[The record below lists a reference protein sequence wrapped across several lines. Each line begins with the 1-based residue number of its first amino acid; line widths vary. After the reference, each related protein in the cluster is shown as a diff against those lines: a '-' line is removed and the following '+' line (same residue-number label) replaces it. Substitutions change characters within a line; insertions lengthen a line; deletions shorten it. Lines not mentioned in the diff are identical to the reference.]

1 VILGWRSAGYVRRSS
16 STADAPAE
24 FEGTPQR
31 DLAGVG
37 EGDGSAQRLL
47 ELTDVEGPSVAKQGA
62 GSEAIQGNAFGLGR
76 HARQDRSDQRVE
88 IFEAIAQCRQHHL
101 EAGETRLEILTEP
114 AIDAARGDG
123 LVGRGNDPDV
133 GLDGVVGADRADFT
147 SISWTARPGSTCAR
161 PIRPPAVD
169 TGLEHSDPRPHTVER
184 GLRPDATS
192 FLADRVLDDER
203 AMPTQPSVPRARSG
217 VDDQGQPFLG
227 RNHDKRA
234 LERRRPLDCELEALV
249 CEPRERFDA
258 GPQAA

>member
-1 VILGWRSAGYVRRSS
+1 MRRSS

-133 GLDGVVGADRADFT
+133 GLDGVVAPTGRTSRRFHGRRDPVRPAHDLSDLQLWIQASNTAIHGRILSNVGFVPMRRAFSQIVFSMTNVPCPPSPPCLALDPASMIKVSLFSGGT
-147 SISWTARPGSTCAR
+147 TTNELWSDDVRWTA
-161 PIRPPAVD
+161 
-169 TGLEHSDPRPHTVER
+169 
-184 GLRPDATS
+184 
-192 FLADRVLDDER
+192 
-203 AMPTQPSVPRARSG
+203 
-217 VDDQGQPFLG
+217 
-227 RNHDKRA
+227 N
-234 LERRRPLDCELEALV
+234 
-249 CEPRERFDA
+249 
-258 GPQAA
+258 